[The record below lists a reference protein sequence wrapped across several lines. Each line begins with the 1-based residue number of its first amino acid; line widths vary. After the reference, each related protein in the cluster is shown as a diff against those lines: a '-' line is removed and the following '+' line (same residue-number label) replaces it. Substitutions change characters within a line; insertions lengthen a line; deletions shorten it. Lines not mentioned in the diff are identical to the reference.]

1 MFSADVSFLS
11 LDTSDTCLMLQHMCF
26 DVSNHRVQVARLS
39 EEEKSFELSSSGNY
53 SHQIIRSYS
62 DKFDQ

>member
-11 LDTSDTCLMLQHMCF
+11 LDTSDTGLMLQHMCF

-39 EEEKSFELSSSGNY
+39 EEENHLNY
-53 SHQIIRSYS
+53 LHLVIIVI
-62 DKFDQ
+62 K

>member
-11 LDTSDTCLMLQHMCF
+11 LDTSDTGLMLQHMCF

-39 EEEKSFELSSSGNY
+39 EEEENHLNY
-53 SHQIIRSYS
+53 LHLVIIVI
-62 DKFDQ
+62 K

>member
-11 LDTSDTCLMLQHMCF
+11 LDTSDPGLMLQHMCF

-39 EEEKSFELSSSGNY
+39 EEEENHLNY
-53 SHQIIRSYS
+53 LHLVIIIVI
-62 DKFDQ
+62 K